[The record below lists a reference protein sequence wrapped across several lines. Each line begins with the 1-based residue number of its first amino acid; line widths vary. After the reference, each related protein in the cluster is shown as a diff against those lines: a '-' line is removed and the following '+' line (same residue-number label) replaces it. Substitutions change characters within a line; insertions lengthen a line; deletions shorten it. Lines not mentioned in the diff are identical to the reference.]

1 MNDDT
6 KGEAARPR
14 AQQGIFLPPRMM
26 RNRPDELQDK
36 GEQDEPLLHLT
47 LDGLL
52 PDDQTLVLNPET
64 RTATLFLNDESGKA
78 RIVTQQQFSP
88 NGMRVLI
95 PLLQAYPYY
104 CPYEVL
110 LASLFPLSL
119 EECRKQLQEAWERS
133 VRPIRRAIGS
143 IMTGLHAFGFTVHSL
158 RGVGYLLK
166 PL

>member
-1 MNDDT
+1 
-6 KGEAARPR
+6 
-14 AQQGIFLPPRMM
+14 M
-26 RNRPDELQDK
+26 RNSPDELQDK
-36 GEQDEPLLHLT
+36 GDTQAYLLHLT
-47 LDGLL
+47 LNGLL
-52 PDDQTLVLNPET
+52 PDDQTLVLNPVT
-64 RTATLFLNDESGKA
+64 RTATLFRNDGSGNA

-88 NGMRVLI
+88 NGMRLLI
-95 PLLQAYPYY
+95 PLLQAYPHY

-119 EECRKQLQEAWERS
+119 EECRKQFQEAWERS

-143 IMTGLHAFGFTVHSL
+143 IMAGLHSFGLTVHSL